1 MPRGERCLAQRKRSR
16 EGPEDF
22 WGYHGGCGPDTQCG
36 DRAVGEPTTPC
47 GRAEGHDLWDALDRP
62 GCARIFGLT
71 RGGKCI
77 ADMGVKRKGRLVA
90 AKGRSRK
97 SVVGSQRSARRRI
110 GRKESQKGAKKTQ
123 TQPDPCA
130 KNRE

>member
-36 DRAVGEPTTPC
+36 DRAVGEPAGGHGWPGDDPAVEREPEGHEAGCEVLTTPC

-62 GCARIFGLT
+62 GCARIFGST

-77 ADMGVKRKGRLVA
+77 ASPPATL
-90 AKGRSRK
+90 
-97 SVVGSQRSARRRI
+97 
-110 GRKESQKGAKKTQ
+110 
-123 TQPDPCA
+123 
-130 KNRE
+130 

>member
-1 MPRGERCLAQRKRSR
+1 MKWARETIPHRGNPKGAELDARRN
-16 EGPEDF
+16 
-22 WGYHGGCGPDTQCG
+22 CG

-47 GRAEGHDLWDALDRP
+47 GRAKGHDLWDAFDRT

-90 AKGRSRK
+90 AKERSRK
-97 SVVGSQRSARRRI
+97 SVVGSQLA
-110 GRKESQKGAKKTQ
+110 A
-123 TQPDPCA
+123 A
-130 KNRE
+130 